1 MILDTNALSAW
12 AEGRPAVESPLR
24 NADRLIVPIVVLG
37 EFYYGIRLSRH
48 RDRYEDWL
56 RKNLPLTN
64 VAVLTHATALAYA
77 EIRIDL
83 RRSGKPIPVNDVWIA
98 ALARQL
104 ACPVLSNDAHFDA
117 VAEIERIGF

>member
-83 RRSGKPIPVNDVWIA
+83 RHSGKPIPVNDVWIA